1 MWIVVQNGTTTMNQ
15 TQSWQI
21 TSLIKTG
28 SRLGCGQ
35 AGQFPLPVVHKY
47 NTFPFRLYFLC
58 IEQKKGYR
66 QSLRK
71 KKVSKAIMNANRGNA
86 FDKYSPALM
95 TGKVQN

>member
-1 MWIVVQNGTTTMNQ
+1 MNCGSKWYKHAAAYQ

-58 IEQKKGYR
+58 IEQQKGLDRVCVKKGFKSDNECY
-66 QSLRK
+66 
-71 KKVSKAIMNANRGNA
+71 
-86 FDKYSPALM
+86 
-95 TGKVQN
+95 